1 MGQAFRRASGRI
13 KASSPNIEPMASSK
27 PKTVVDRQPPVV
39 GPTDVSKISRAVD
52 IDAGQWASKTKAFI
66 LVFHEFGFFF
76 LSFEFVRFVA
86 EFQEKEEV
94 LFVHFFSFW

>member
-1 MGQAFRRASGRI
+1 
-13 KASSPNIEPMASSK
+13 MASSK

-66 LVFHEFGFFF
+66 LVFSWIRIFFFF
-76 LSFEFVRFVA
+76 LSFEFVRFVV

-94 LFVHFFSFW
+94 LFVHFFSLLIE

>member
-1 MGQAFRRASGRI
+1 
-13 KASSPNIEPMASSK
+13 MASSK
-27 PKTVVDRQPPVV
+27 PKTVVDRHPPVV

-76 LSFEFVRFVA
+76 FLSFEFVRFVV

-94 LFVHFFSFW
+94 FFVHFFSFW

>member
-52 IDAGQWASKTKAFI
+52 IDAGQ
-66 LVFHEFGFFF
+66 
-76 LSFEFVRFVA
+76 
-86 EFQEKEEV
+86 
-94 LFVHFFSFW
+94 

>member
-39 GPTDVSKISRAVD
+39 GPTNVSKISRAVD
-52 IDAGQWASKTKAFI
+52 IDAGQ
-66 LVFHEFGFFF
+66 L
-76 LSFEFVRFVA
+76 L
-86 EFQEKEEV
+86 
-94 LFVHFFSFW
+94 FSFFMNSDFYFEL